1 MKYPLA
7 IHVGHGKTGTSFIQS
22 VLAINAELLSSYGLN
37 YPVYALED
45 GRAKQGLIS
54 SGNGMLIT
62 EDKWQAKG
70 PTLVS
75 SEVLFERLLQDAA
88 LRQRISSRHGRIK
101 IILYTRDLFDYL
113 ISGWGQYIKR
123 HNGVLAFND
132 YMLDGVA
139 QGNYHVYPLVLEW
152 IKLAERE
159 QFELVIVN
167 YSRHKSDLIESFL
180 LAALPSSASSM
191 WSHLRFPTNKT
202 VNRSLT
208 LAEFAVQREFNKHLA
223 YSHHYVSDALVN
235 RLPDIRPEFPYIDE
249 AVHRSVKSAF
259 QPILESINQCLRPD
273 ERILCEEYEDLR
285 SLFTVEDAST
295 ICLGRNQI
303 EVLVEAIAAKISALE
318 GASFRDFKPEMYLK
332 LNPDVKASRMNPYEH
347 FVKHGISEQRRYK
360 LE

>member
-191 WSHLRFPTNKT
+191 WSACKEQAVAPFPVSNLATTSPTPAMKMRSRKPMQVLGKGACKRC
-202 VNRSLT
+202 VNSS
-208 LAEFAVQREFNKHLA
+208 A
-223 YSHHYVSDALVN
+223 
-235 RLPDIRPEFPYIDE
+235 RLPANP
-249 AVHRSVKSAF
+249 
-259 QPILESINQCLRPD
+259 
-273 ERILCEEYEDLR
+273 
-285 SLFTVEDAST
+285 
-295 ICLGRNQI
+295 
-303 EVLVEAIAAKISALE
+303 
-318 GASFRDFKPEMYLK
+318 GASAGKMP
-332 LNPDVKASRMNPYEH
+332 
-347 FVKHGISEQRRYK
+347 G
-360 LE
+360 